1 MPAAVRDRGDTSQLP
16 ARAGSLRSSLP
27 AQPQQRPGDS
37 PRNKHLH
44 SALRAQPEL
53 GTASPDPTSFWT
65 LPAEQKRCVEPPA
78 ASPDPPV
85 RPGFRASP
93 SPSAW
98 GSLICPGPRLHKA
111 HRFRFR
117 GSERGRLRVMIP
129 CWWGL
134 PSSFQGGP
142 WPGKAEARKNQF
154 NTGDRGGL
162 CWCGGKGTDTSLPG
176 QTGDIPDSILPL
188 PALSHIL
195 IPHPIPKFFSAICTT
210 PREDQNSLPSPP
222 TPPGVPQHPSA
233 TSQGAKPSTPL
244 SHVHPHPPRA
254 VH

>member
-1 MPAAVRDRGDTSQLP
+1 M
-16 ARAGSLRSSLP
+16 
-27 AQPQQRPGDS
+27 
-37 PRNKHLH
+37 
-44 SALRAQPEL
+44 
-53 GTASPDPTSFWT
+53 
-65 LPAEQKRCVEPPA
+65 EPPA
-78 ASPDPPV
+78 AVPDPPF

-154 NTGDRGGL
+154 NTGAGEVYAGVEGKARTRHCQDRL
-162 CWCGGKGTDTSLPG
+162 GTSQSPSSLSQPCHTS
-176 QTGDIPDSILPL
+176 SF
-188 PALSHIL
+188 
-195 IPHPIPKFFSAICTT
+195 PHPIPKFFSAICTA

-233 TSQGAKPSTPL
+233 TSQGAKASTPL